1 MIEKDFKETIARIK
15 EEIKITQVSI
25 ISNANQ
31 KMINMYFN
39 IGKYI
44 DEKAEWGNK
53 FINEL
58 ELELKLDY
66 PNSKGFSARNL
77 RRMKRFYLEYKNYEI
92 LPPAV
97 AKLPWTHNNILI
109 EKINDREERFWYA
122 NEAANG
128 NWSKV
133 VLEHQIDMNLYE
145 RQAIADKKNNFKNVL
160 IEPQSDLAND
170 LQKDPYIFNLPLLKD
185 KYIER
190 ELEESMIDRIRDI
203 LLEFGNGF
211 SFIGNQYKITVG
223 NEDYFIDMLFYHL
236 KLHCYVV
243 VELKA
248 IPFKPEFVGKLNFY
262 LTAIDEQVKEDLDA
276 PSIGLLL
283 CRSKDKLTVEYSLK
297 DVNKPIGVSS
307 YEISK
312 YLPENLLES
321 LPTEEDINLHI
332 DLEIEGERDE

>member
-1 MIEKDFKETIARIK
+1 MIEKDFKETVEKIK
-15 EEIKITQVSI
+15 EEIKITQISI
-25 ISNANQ
+25 ISDANQ

-77 RRMKRFYLEYKNYEI
+77 RRMKRFYLEYKNDEI

-109 EKINDREERFWYA
+109 EKINDREKRFWYA

-133 VLEHQIDMNLYE
+133 VLGHQIDMNLYE

-190 ELEESMIDRIRDI
+190 ELEESMIDRIRDV
-203 LLEFGNGF
+203 LLELGNGF

-248 IPFKPEFVGKLNFY
+248 TPFKPEFVGKLNFY
-262 LTAIDEQVKEDLDA
+262 LTAVDEQVKEDLDA

-297 DVNKPIGVSS
+297 NINKPIGISS

-332 DLEIEGERDE
+332 DLEIEDEKDG